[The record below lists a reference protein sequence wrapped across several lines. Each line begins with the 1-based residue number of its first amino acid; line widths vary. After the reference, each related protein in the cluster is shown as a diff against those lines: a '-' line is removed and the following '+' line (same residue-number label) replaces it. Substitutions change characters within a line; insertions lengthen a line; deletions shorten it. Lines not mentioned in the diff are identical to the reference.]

1 MRHGNCRSGSD
12 EIVAGITVIIAGI
25 ITTVIIVAIIA
36 AAMTTMM
43 VIVTMIHKIEYK
55 DIKIYCIIFTI
66 VTILYIDLRILT
78 NTSLV

>member
-1 MRHGNCRSGSD
+1 MRDGNCRSGSD
-12 EIVAGITVIIAGI
+12 EIAGIIVAGIIVAGI
-25 ITTVIIVAIIA
+25 IVAVIV
-36 AAMTTMM
+36 AAMTTRM

-78 NTSLV
+78 NNNRV

>member
-1 MRHGNCRSGSD
+1 MRDGNCRSGFD
-12 EIVAGITVIIAGI
+12 EIAVIIVAGITVAG
-25 ITTVIIVAIIA
+25 ITTVIIAAAIA
-36 AAMTTMM
+36 AAMTTM

-78 NTSLV
+78 NTSHV